1 MLGLFNNLFSPNDS
15 TGTST
20 ALGTPTSTGG
30 GGKTF
35 GQGKVG
41 GVEDTIE
48 FLNQEDESPDKKDVI
63 DLTPKKTKEPVPEEQ
78 EETPEEESEET
89 DELDE
94 IEQELEGPPED
105 KLELVTPV
113 RRKEI
118 LAKYPNLFK
127 DFPQLENSYYRD
139 QQFTE
144 MFGTVKDAQAVAEK
158 AETLD
163 KFEGEILDG
172 NIRNVLKAVKE
183 ESPNSFLKVVDDWM
197 TTLADVDERA
207 YMHVLGNITKHTII
221 AMVREGRRSGNEAL
235 QNAAQLVNQFVFGSS
250 DFVQPTQL
258 SKNNTQQNDQDN
270 AQTERE
276 QTFLRNQFNT
286 TKEDL
291 DSRVNNTLRNTIE
304 ANIDPRKSM
313 SDYVRKNAS
322 REALEN
328 LAGLMERDTRFKSLA
343 DKLWENVFKTNFSKD
358 SVERVRSAYL
368 SKAKTLLPAVIKK
381 ARNDALR
388 GTGHRVREEEQE
400 ESTTNRGPIATG
412 EPRTRRTGK
421 IKEGKDIPKGMS
433 TLDFLNSD

>member
-78 EETPEEESEET
+78 EETPEEEPEET

-197 TTLADVDERA
+197 TTL
-207 YMHVLGNITKHTII
+207 
-221 AMVREGRRSGNEAL
+221 
-235 QNAAQLVNQFVFGSS
+235 
-250 DFVQPTQL
+250 
-258 SKNNTQQNDQDN
+258 
-270 AQTERE
+270 
-276 QTFLRNQFNT
+276 
-286 TKEDL
+286 
-291 DSRVNNTLRNTIE
+291 
-304 ANIDPRKSM
+304 
-313 SDYVRKNAS
+313 
-322 REALEN
+322 
-328 LAGLMERDTRFKSLA
+328 
-343 DKLWENVFKTNFSKD
+343 
-358 SVERVRSAYL
+358 
-368 SKAKTLLPAVIKK
+368 
-381 ARNDALR
+381 
-388 GTGHRVREEEQE
+388 
-400 ESTTNRGPIATG
+400 
-412 EPRTRRTGK
+412 
-421 IKEGKDIPKGMS
+421 
-433 TLDFLNSD
+433 